1 MIEITYIIIGFTALV
16 SLLAWSNPNLMQKW
30 IFSPYQI
37 SKKNEWYRFITS
49 GLIHQDYLHLIF
61 NMVSLYFLG
70 LYTERGFAV
79 KFGELYQWYFV
90 FFYVSAIVVADIP
103 IFFKHRKNPYYRAL
117 GASGAVSA
125 VIFAAII
132 LEPSISLV
140 VFPFPFPIPGVLYA
154 VLYVFYSAYMSRNSQ
169 DNIGH
174 DAHLYGS
181 LYGVV
186 FVAIFAPE
194 TIEKLIQ
201 TVKELIA

>member
-1 MIEITYIIIGFTALV
+1 MIEITYIIIGVTALM

-37 SKKNEWYRFITS
+37 SQKNEWYRFITS

-70 LYTERGFAV
+70 LYAEFGLSM
-79 KFGELYQWYFV
+79 KFGGLYQFYFI
-90 FFYVSAIVVADIP
+90 FFYLSAIVVADIP
-103 IFFKHRKNPYYRAL
+103 VFFKYRKSPYYRAL

-125 VIFAAII
+125 VIFAAIL
-132 LEPSISLV
+132 LEPNISLM
-140 VFPFPFPIPGVLYA
+140 VFPIPFRIPGVLYA
-154 VLYVFYSAYMSRNSQ
+154 VLYVAYSAYMSKNSQ

-181 LYGVV
+181 LYGVAFIAV
-186 FVAIFAPE
+186 LAPE
-194 TIEKLIQ
+194 TIGKVIQ
-201 TVKELIA
+201 TVQNLFA